1 MVAPPETAV
10 EESNFSTCKL
20 RRARRSMDQK
30 ILDPILVCK
39 PLIAK
44 GKLNRQKRAVDRAK

>member
-1 MVAPPETAV
+1 
-10 EESNFSTCKL
+10 
-20 RRARRSMDQK
+20 MDQK

-44 GKLNRQKRAVDRAK
+44 GKLNRQRRGGEHFRVGWDLLPGFY